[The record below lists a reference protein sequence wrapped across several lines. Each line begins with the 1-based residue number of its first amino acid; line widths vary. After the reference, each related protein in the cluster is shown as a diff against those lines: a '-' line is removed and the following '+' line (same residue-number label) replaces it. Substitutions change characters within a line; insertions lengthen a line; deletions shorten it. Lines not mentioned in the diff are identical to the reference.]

1 MEKPGKKLKKVLIIT
16 GTTGV
21 VYAGLKYLLPLVAPF
36 FIGYI
41 VALMLRPSARFL
53 SYRLKVR
60 FRGKV
65 RHLPIGVVGGAEFLI
80 LLSALSAGIYMGFAK
95 LCQEA
100 KMLAVQ
106 LPVWLEQFDRWLT
119 GSCRAM
125 EDTFGIQKGRVADV
139 VGELLSNLIST
150 GKQAAGPALMT
161 NSMAVIRL
169 GVEATVVGVVL
180 FLAVVLSLQEMDD
193 LRQRRDESAFRR
205 EFSLIGKRIL
215 QTGRA
220 WFKTQGIILTLITI
234 LCILGMLAIGNPYY
248 IMAGIG
254 IGILDALPIFGTGTA
269 LIPWSIFCLFSGNW
283 SRALI
288 LFVLYLICYFVRQ
301 VLETRLM
308 SNQVG
313 LSPLETLAAV
323 YVGLQLFGFFG
334 FILGPL
340 GLLLIEDMVEA
351 WTAPPDGSRGRA
363 GRES

>member
-41 VALMLRPSARFL
+41 FALMLRPSARFL
-53 SYRLKVR
+53 SYRLKLRVK
-60 FRGKV
+60 GKV
-65 RHLPIGVVGGAEFLI
+65 RRVPIGVVGGAEFLI
-80 LLSALSAGIYMGFAK
+80 LITILGAGIYMGFAK
-95 LCQEA
+95 LCQEV

-106 LPVWLEQFDRWLT
+106 LPIWLEQFDRWLT

-125 EDTFGIQKGRVADV
+125 EETFGIQEGRVADV
-139 VGELLSNLIST
+139 VGEMLSNLIST

-205 EFSLIGKRIL
+205 EFALISKRIL
-215 QTGRA
+215 QTGKA
-220 WFKTQGIILTLITI
+220 WFKTQGIILTLITM
-234 LCILGMLAIGNPYY
+234 LCILGMLVIGNPYY

-269 LIPWSIFCLFSGNW
+269 LIPWSIFCMFTGNW
-283 SRALI
+283 GRALT
-288 LFVLYLICYFVRQ
+288 LLVLYLICYFLRQ

-340 GLLLIEDMVEA
+340 GLLLIEDMVEV
-351 WTAPPDGSRGRA
+351 WTAD
-363 GRES
+363 

>member
-21 VYAGLKYLLPLVAPF
+21 VYAGLKYLLPLAAPF
-36 FIGYI
+36 LIGYI
-41 VALMLRPSARFL
+41 AALLLRPSAHFL

-60 FRGKV
+60 IKGRAH
-65 RHLPIGVVGGAEFLI
+65 HLPIGVVGGAEFLI
-80 LLSALSAGIYMGFAK
+80 LVTVLGAGIYMGAAK
-95 LCQEA
+95 LCREA

-106 LPVWLEQFDRWLT
+106 LPIWLEQFDRWLT

-125 EDTFGIQKGRVADV
+125 EETFGIRKGRVADV
-139 VGELLSNLIST
+139 VGEMLANLIST
-150 GKQAAGPALMT
+150 VKQAAMPALMS
-161 NSMAVIRL
+161 NSVTMLRL
-169 GVEATVVGVVL
+169 AAEVTVVTVVL

-193 LRQRRDESAFRR
+193 LRQRRDESVFRR
-205 EFSLIGKRIL
+205 EFALIGKRIL
-215 QTGRA
+215 NTGKA
-220 WFKTQGIILTLITI
+220 WFKTQGIILVSITL
-234 LCILGMLAIGNPYY
+234 LCILGMLVIGNPYY
-248 IMAGIG
+248 IMTGIG
-254 IGILDALPIFGTGTA
+254 IGVLDALPIFGTGTA
-269 LIPWSIFCLFSGNW
+269 LIPWSIFCLLSGNW

-288 LFVLYLICYFVRQ
+288 LLALYLICYFLRQ

-351 WTAPPDGSRGRA
+351 WTAPSGGS
-363 GRES
+363 